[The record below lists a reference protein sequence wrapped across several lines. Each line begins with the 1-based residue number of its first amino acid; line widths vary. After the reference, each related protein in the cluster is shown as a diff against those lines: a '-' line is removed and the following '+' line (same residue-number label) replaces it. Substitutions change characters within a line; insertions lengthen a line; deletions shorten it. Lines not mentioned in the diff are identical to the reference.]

1 MKTEEYIAS
10 LKQGLIDTQS
20 ALHECRKQLEET
32 NRRKNIKI
40 KELETSLE
48 YLKQENSSWIKL
60 YKKTEAE
67 NERLKKLDEV
77 ASYFLIGKAQEK

>member
-1 MKTEEYIAS
+1 MNTEEYIAS

-40 KELETSLE
+40 KELEDYIIE
-48 YLKQENSSWIKL
+48 WADVIN
-60 YKKTEAE
+60 EAIL
-67 NERLKKLDEV
+67 R
-77 ASYFLIGKAQEK
+77 KAQEK

>member
-1 MKTEEYIAS
+1 MNTEKYIAS

-40 KELETSLE
+40 KELEDYIIE
-48 YLKQENSSWIKL
+48 WADVIN
-60 YKKTEAE
+60 EAIL
-67 NERLKKLDEV
+67 R
-77 ASYFLIGKAQEK
+77 KAQER

>member
-32 NRRKNIKI
+32 NRRKNIQI
-40 KELETSLE
+40 KELEDYIIE
-48 YLKQENSSWIKL
+48 WADVIN
-60 YKKTEAE
+60 EAIL
-67 NERLKKLDEV
+67 R
-77 ASYFLIGKAQEK
+77 KAQEK

>member
-40 KELETSLE
+40 KELEDYIIE
-48 YLKQENSSWIKL
+48 WADVIN
-60 YKKTEAE
+60 EAIL
-67 NERLKKLDEV
+67 R
-77 ASYFLIGKAQEK
+77 KAQEKC

>member
-40 KELETSLE
+40 KELEDYIIE
-48 YLKQENSSWIKL
+48 WADVIN
-60 YKKTEAE
+60 EAIL
-67 NERLKKLDEV
+67 R
-77 ASYFLIGKAQEK
+77 KAQEK

>member
-40 KELETSLE
+40 KELEDFI
-48 YLKQENSSWIKL
+48 IKWADVIN
-60 YKKTEAE
+60 EAIL
-67 NERLKKLDEV
+67 R
-77 ASYFLIGKAQEK
+77 KAQEK

>member
-1 MKTEEYIAS
+1 MEGTREMKTEEYIAS

-40 KELETSLE
+40 KELEDFI
-48 YLKQENSSWIKL
+48 IKWADVIN
-60 YKKTEAE
+60 EAIL
-67 NERLKKLDEV
+67 R
-77 ASYFLIGKAQEK
+77 KAQEK